1 MFIEV
6 PDIIMSYAITVLQ
19 KETFHHIPI
28 NLKESKCLPGHYQS
42 VN

>member
-19 KETFHHIPI
+19 KETIQCIPI
-28 NLKESKCLPGHYQS
+28 NLK
-42 VN
+42 